1 MSYQNLSKEKLITKL
16 LEVETERNNLVSLY
30 LTADS
35 LLKDSTAYITYLLSS
50 RVELEEE
57 LINLKENIKIDF
69 SVKEEFEKIRAELRE
84 VENQK

>member
-1 MSYQNLSKEKLITKL
+1 MSYQNFNKEKLITKL

-57 LINLKENIKIDF
+57 LINLKENF

>member
-1 MSYQNLSKEKLITKL
+1 MYQKLSKEKLITKL

>member
-1 MSYQNLSKEKLITKL
+1 MSYQKLSKDQLITKL
-16 LEVETERNNLVSLY
+16 LEVESERNNLVSLY

-57 LINLKENIKIDF
+57 LINLKENIKIPF

-84 VENQK
+84 MENQK